1 MQTLRI
7 EGLLK
12 VYSGHDKVVAVD
24 RVNLTVDDGM
34 LMVLLGPSGC
44 GKTTLLRCVA
54 GLEDAQEGTITLGN
68 NTVLDVRRR
77 LNLPTHKRDI
87 GLVFQNYSLW
97 PHMTVRRNV
106 EYPLRARGANR
117 AERDRRV
124 DEVLEM
130 VQCRQLADRLPSML
144 SGGQQQRIA
153 LARALAPRPAI
164 MLLDEPLSNLDA
176 LLREDLRAQLRA
188 LHRELG
194 FTGIYVT
201 HDQTEAFALGS
212 RVAVMNSGRV
222 EQFGTPDEVYEK
234 PMTEYVARFLGIRNR
249 LALTYD
255 GAWSSEIGPLS
266 GDLSVLGKGTDPLQ
280 LYARPVNV
288 GLSRQVATGTQRT
301 LVLPQASI
309 KDVLYMGGEVEY
321 LLQARDVVL
330 HVKKPASHEKF
341 QPGELVYPWLAH
353 DHALIYANGRLVHG

>member
-1 MQTLRI
+1 VQTLRI
-7 EGLLK
+7 ENLLK
-12 VYSGHDKVVAVD
+12 VYSGQDKVVAVD
-24 RVNLTVDDGM
+24 RINLTVEDGM
-34 LMVLLGPSGC
+34 LLVLLGPSGC

-54 GLEDAQEGTITLGN
+54 GLEDAQDGTITLGDKV
-68 NTVLDVRRR
+68 VLDVKSR

-106 EYPLRARGANR
+106 DYPLRARGVERTA
-117 AERDRRV
+117 RDRRV
-124 DEVLEM
+124 DEVLDM
-130 VQCRQLADRLPSML
+130 VQCRELADRLPSML

-176 LLREDLRAQLRA
+176 LLREDLRAQLRG

-212 RVAVMNSGRV
+212 RVAVMNAGRV
-222 EQFGTPDEVYEK
+222 EQYGTPDEVYQA

-249 LALTYD
+249 IALQHD
-255 GAWSSEIGPLS
+255 GYWTSEVGPLS
-266 GDLSVLGKGTDPLQ
+266 GDLAVLGNAARGLL
-280 LYARPVNV
+280 LYARPGHV
-288 GLSRQVATGTQRT
+288 GLSRQALSNAART
-301 LVLPQASI
+301 LGLPPAVV

-321 LLQARDVVL
+321 LLQAQDVVL
-330 HVKKPASHEKF
+330 HAKAPISHDRF
-341 QPGELVYPWLAH
+341 QPGDLVYPSIAH
-353 DHALIYANGRLVHG
+353 DHALIYADGRLTGR